1 MNHLFRIPVRVFI
14 CVLGFALLAGALGAQ
29 PSLAQNKV
37 KTETIRDPDAAAKAA
52 KQQPA
57 TAEVIRDLSRLPEP
71 VRLRRAEILAAAQNG
86 DLAKVAAIVKANQTL
101 ISFGGDNDAAAF
113 WKKSFPDSDGLEV
126 LATLIEVLEAPFV
139 HLDKGNAQEMFVW
152 PYFHAMQLE
161 KLTPEQRV
169 ELFRLVTAFDF
180 REMQKFGSYNFFRA
194 GISPDGRWQFF
205 VAGD

>member
-1 MNHLFRIPVRVFI
+1 MNHAVRT
-14 CVLGFALLAGALGAQ
+14 LGFALLAGVLAAL
-29 PSLAQNKV
+29 PSFAQNKV
-37 KTETIRDPDAAAKAA
+37 KTETIRDPDAQTKAA
-52 KQQPA
+52 KHQPA
-57 TAEVIRDLSRLPEP
+57 TAEVIRDLSRLPDL
-71 VRLRRAEILAAAQNG
+71 VRQRRDEILAAARSG

-101 ISFGGDNDAAAF
+101 ISFGGDTDAAAL

-126 LATLIEVLEAPFV
+126 LSTLIEVLEMPFV
-139 HLDKGNAQEMFVW
+139 HLDKGSAQEMFVW

-169 ELFRLVTAFDF
+169 ELFRLVTAYDF

-194 GISPDGRWQFF
+194 GIAPDGSWRFF